1 MEIDTLVSNQNPQWT
16 DENYLP
22 KEAGWPKREVFAAVE
37 KWLNK
42 RFILA
47 LTGVRRVGKSTLMKQ
62 IISRL
67 IAKKLGRVVIYFSF
81 ERVQLKLEPLLL
93 QRIITHYLEEVLGEK
108 IYEIKDRIYFFLDE
122 IQNVPSWQ
130 EIIKMFYDQN
140 DNFKFVVSGSAS
152 LFVKKAAAESLA
164 GRIIEIKVNP
174 LSFGEY
180 LTLVHPNFKVRSKN
194 KAWVSANIGALNN
207 YFEKYLRAGQ
217 FPEIITQGMN
227 YRQAWQ
233 YLETI
238 EEKITQ
244 QDLPKIFP
252 IKHPEILSLI
262 LSQIK
267 NRPGQRI
274 EYGEFAQNAG
284 LDQRTMAKYFDFLET
299 GFLLFLCRNFG
310 KKPLKSLRVARKA
323 YLVSPNF
330 GDQAA
335 LPLLAENYI
344 FNLFYNRGF
353 SVYFQKE
360 KEIDF
365 VVRDKKR
372 LILAEVKFQNEIKGE
387 DTKNLED
394 FLSRKPATAYL
405 FTKKLFRPGKQINF
419 IPACLAEFYV

>member
-1 MEIDTLVSNQNPQWT
+1 MEIDTLVSNQNPQWS
-16 DENYLP
+16 DENYIP
-22 KEAGWPKREVFAAVE
+22 KENGWPKREVFETVE

-47 LTGVRRVGKSTLMKQ
+47 LTGVRRVGKSTLIKQ

-67 IAKKLGRVVIYFSF
+67 IIKKLGRRVIYFSF
-81 ERVQLKLEPLLL
+81 EKIQLKLEPLLL
-93 QRIITHYLEEVLGEK
+93 QRIITHYLEEILGEK
-108 IYEIKDRIYFFLDE
+108 IYEIKDRVYFFFDE
-122 IQNVPSWQ
+122 IQNVPNWQ
-130 EIIKMFYDQN
+130 EIVKAFYDQN

-152 LFVKKAAAESLA
+152 LFVKKAAGESLA

-180 LTLVHPNFKVRSKN
+180 LTLVHSDFRLRPKN
-194 KAWVSANIGALNN
+194 KAWVSANIGVLNN
-207 YFEKYLRAGQ
+207 YFEKYLRVGQ
-217 FPEIITQGMN
+217 FPEIITQGMS
-227 YRQAWQ
+227 YQQAGE

-262 LSQIK
+262 FSQIK
-267 NRPGQRI
+267 DRPGQRI
-274 EYGEFAQNAG
+274 EYVEFAQNAG
-284 LDQRTMAKYFDFLET
+284 LDQRTMAKYFDFLQI

-335 LPLLAENYI
+335 MPLLVENYI
-344 FNLFYNRGF
+344 FNFFYNRGF

-365 VVRDKKR
+365 VVRDKKM
-372 LILAEVKFQNEIKGE
+372 LILAEVKYQNEIKAE
-387 DTKNLED
+387 DAKNLKD
-394 FLSRKPATAYL
+394 FLSRRPAAAYL
-405 FTKKLFRPGKQINF
+405 FTKKFFSPEGEINF

>member
-1 MEIDTLVSNQNPQWT
+1 MEIDTLVSNQNPQWS
-16 DENYLP
+16 DENYIP
-22 KEAGWPKREVFAAVE
+22 KENDWPKREVFTAVE
-37 KWLNK
+37 EWLKK

-67 IAKKLGRVVIYFSF
+67 IIKKLGLRVIYVSF
-81 ERVQLKLEPLLL
+81 EKIQLKLEPLLL
-93 QRIITHYLEEVLGEK
+93 QRIIMYYLEEVLGEK
-108 IYEIKDRIYFFLDE
+108 IYEIKDKVYFFFDE
-122 IQNVPSWQ
+122 IQNVPDWQ
-130 EIIKMFYDQN
+130 EIIKAVYDQN
-140 DNFKFVVSGSAS
+140 DNFKFTVSGSAS
-152 LFVKKAAAESLA
+152 LFVKKAAGESLA
-164 GRIIEIKVNP
+164 GRIIEIRVNP

-180 LTLVHPNFKVRSKN
+180 LALAHPDFKLRPKN
-194 KAWVSANIGALNN
+194 KVWVTTNIGALNN

-217 FPEIITQGMN
+217 FPEIITQKMS
-227 YRQAWQ
+227 YQQAGE

-262 LSQIK
+262 FSQIK
-267 NRPGQRI
+267 ERPGQRI

-299 GFLLFLCRNFG
+299 GFLIFLCRNFG

-323 YLVSPNF
+323 YLVSANF
-330 GDQAA
+330 GGQMG

-344 FNLFYNRGF
+344 FNFFCNRGL

-372 LILAEVKFQNEIKGE
+372 LILAEVKYQNEIKRE
-387 DTKNLED
+387 DIRNLKD
-394 FLSRKPATAYL
+394 FLSRRSAEAYL
-405 FTKKLFRPGKQINF
+405 FTKNFFSPGKTINF